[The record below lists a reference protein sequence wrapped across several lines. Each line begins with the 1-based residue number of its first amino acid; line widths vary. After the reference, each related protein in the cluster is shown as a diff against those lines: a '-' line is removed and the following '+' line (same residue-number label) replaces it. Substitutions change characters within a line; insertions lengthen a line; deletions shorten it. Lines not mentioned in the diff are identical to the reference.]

1 MSNKASDILT
11 PTGSNFKPLATSNI
25 RGTNLIS
32 SSVNQKG
39 YLPSE
44 IHEEN
49 EIDEAGT
56 THKKPSMYNLS
67 RNNANGNRA
76 SYSIQDDNYTEF
88 NRFTNENNHNNPV
101 HTEGNDSSLSDII
114 ATTPHN

>member
-11 PTGSNFKPLATSNI
+11 PTNVNFKPLATSKI
-25 RGTNLIS
+25 RVTNFIS

-56 THKKPSMYNLS
+56 THKKPSIYNIS

-76 SYSIQDDNYTEF
+76 SYSI
-88 NRFTNENNHNNPV
+88 
-101 HTEGNDSSLSDII
+101 
-114 ATTPHN
+114 

>member
-11 PTGSNFKPLATSNI
+11 PTGPTYKPLATSKI

-32 SSVNQKG
+32 SSINHKG

-56 THKKPSMYNLS
+56 THKKPSMYSIS
-67 RNNANGNRA
+67 RNKVNGNKG

-88 NRFTNENNHNNPV
+88 NRLTIDDHHPAQNEGH
-101 HTEGNDSSLSDII
+101 DSSLSDIL
-114 ATTPHN
+114 ANTSQN